1 MSVSD
6 GQRKPLPSDVYYIYH
21 THAMNFS
28 SVKPTPKPTT
38 VVFAHVSITHAD
50 FLRRVVTV
58 SQRFAAWKSATMGQP
73 SSQEVRA

>member
-28 SVKPTPKPTT
+28 SVEPTPKPTT
-38 VVFAHVSITHAD
+38 VVFAHVGIPHAD
-50 FLRRVVTV
+50 FLRRVATV
-58 SQRFAAWKSATMGQP
+58 SQRFAAWESATRGQP
-73 SSQEVRA
+73 ISREVRV